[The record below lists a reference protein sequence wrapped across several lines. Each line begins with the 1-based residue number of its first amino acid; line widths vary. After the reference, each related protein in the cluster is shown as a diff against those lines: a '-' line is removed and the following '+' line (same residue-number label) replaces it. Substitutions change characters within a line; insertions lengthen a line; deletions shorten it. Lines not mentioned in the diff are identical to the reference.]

1 MFSGQAGTQSGSLAR
16 SNAAMPEPLRT
27 ALVEDDAAFR
37 AALASAV
44 MQAPGLR
51 FVGAASDLPEGL
63 RLIDRERPELLLVDL
78 QLPSGH
84 GRQLIE
90 AAARK
95 LPGTEVVVVS
105 TLGDDESV
113 FGALAAG
120 ASGYLLKQ
128 GSAAQLV
135 EQLALLREGGSP
147 LSPVLARRLIRTLA
161 TPPAVQPAKPD
172 SQLSEQETA
181 VLQGA
186 ALGYRYEEIAAQ
198 LGVTPHTVATY
209 VKRCYRKLQVHS
221 KAQAIAQGRLLGLIS

>member
-1 MFSGQAGTQSGSLAR
+1 MNTL
-16 SNAAMPEPLRT
+16 LRT
-27 ALVEDDAAFR
+27 ALVEDDTAFR

-44 MQAPGLR
+44 MQAPGLQ

-63 RLIDRERPELLLVDL
+63 RLVERERPDLLLVDL

-90 AAARK
+90 AAMRQQPEA
-95 LPGTEVVVVS
+95 EVVVVS

-135 EQLALLREGGSP
+135 EQLRSLREGGSP
-147 LSPVLARRLIRTLA
+147 LSPVLARRLIRQLGQ
-161 TPPAVQPAKPD
+161 TPAASAPARPD
-172 SQLSEQETA
+172 AQLSEQELA

-186 ALGYRYEEIAAQ
+186 AHGYRYDEIAAQ
-198 LGVTPHTVATY
+198 MGITPHTVATY
-209 VKRCYRKLQVHS
+209 VKRCYRKLQAHS
-221 KAQAIAQGRLLGLIS
+221 KTQAIAQGRRLGLIP

>member
-1 MFSGQAGTQSGSLAR
+1 MLET
-16 SNAAMPEPLRT
+16 LRT
-27 ALVEDDAAFR
+27 ALVEDDPAFR

-44 MQAPGLR
+44 LQAPGLR
-51 FVGAASDLPEGL
+51 FVGAAGDLPEGL
-63 RLIDRERPELLLVDL
+63 RLIARERPELLLVDL

-90 AAARK
+90 AAQQLGA
-95 LPGTEVVVVS
+95 PCEVVVVS

-135 EQLALLREGGSP
+135 EQLGALRTGGSP
-147 LSPVLARRLIRTLA
+147 LSPVLARRLIRTLSGG
-161 TPPAVQPAKPD
+161 PALPAAAAPRPD
-172 SQLSEQETA
+172 CQLSEQETV

-186 ALGYRYEEIAAQ
+186 ALGYRYEEIATQ

-221 KAQAIAQGRLLGLIS
+221 KAQAIAQGRLLGLIP